1 MSKVGRLGV
10 SLAAAVLTL
19 VAVTLLSHYV
29 MDNAISTTMSG
40 LAGAVTFFVV
50 WSLTKR
56 S

>member
-10 SLAAAVLTL
+10 SLAAAVLT
-19 VAVTLLSHYV
+19 VVVVTLLSRFV

-40 LAGAVTFFVV
+40 LAGAVAFFVV
-50 WSLTKR
+50 WSVIKR